1 MIDALVLDPADS
13 VAVAT
18 HPVTAGDTLT
28 LGGHPGE
35 VMTVT
40 AVSDVAP
47 GHKIALADIAEGADV
62 VKYGMPIG
70 HTTADVRRGEWIH
83 SHNLSTNLGPDL
95 DYTFLPTD
103 RRTLPGSGE
112 GTFMGYRRADGRV
125 GIRNDLYIVPTVG
138 CINALCEGILRDF
151 TDDHTEGLPFDS
163 TIVTRHPYG
172 CSQLGG
178 DLGMTQRILA
188 DIVGHPNAG
197 GVLVIGLG
205 CENNQM
211 DQMRAGLG
219 AHDPDRVRFMI
230 AQEADDEYETGVALL
245 EELLAAAKEDHREE
259 VPISELKAGVKCGGS
274 DGFSGITANPLIGRF
289 TDWLVSHGGS
299 VVLTEVPEMFGAETV
314 LMSRSRDEGVFS
326 ETVDLVNGFKDYFR
340 RYDQPIYENPSPG
353 NKEGGITTLE
363 EKSLGCIQKAGT
375 AEVEDVLAYGSTIRT
390 PGLSLLQGPG
400 NDLVSSSVLASA
412 GCQLVLFS
420 TGRGTPFGTYVP
432 TVKVSSNTALATRKK
447 RWIDF
452 DGGRTMTEPMDDV
465 LPDFIAYVTSVA
477 GGVKTLNET
486 HHMQEIAIFKDGV
499 TE

>member
-13 VAVAT
+13 VAVAV
-18 HPVTAGDTLT
+18 HAVAAGDTLR
-28 LGGHPGE
+28 LGGHPGQTTS
-35 VMTVT
+35 VS
-40 AVSDVAP
+40 AVSDIAP
-47 GHKIALADIAEGADV
+47 GHKIALADLAAGDDV
-62 VKYGMPIG
+62 VKYGLPIG
-70 HTTADVRRGEWIH
+70 HTTAAVARGEWIH
-83 SHNLSTNLGPDL
+83 SHNLATNLGPDL
-95 DYTFLPTD
+95 TYDYRPTAQ
-103 RRTLPGSGE
+103 RTRPGSAD

-125 GIRNDLYIVPTVG
+125 GIRNDLYVVPTVG

-151 TDDHTEGLPFDS
+151 ADDHPEGLPFDS

-178 DLGMTQRILA
+178 DLGMTRRILQ
-188 DIVGHPNAG
+188 DIVRHPNAA

-211 DQMRAGLG
+211 DQMREDLG
-219 AHDPDRVRFMI
+219 SYDADRVKFMI
-230 AQEADDEYETGVALL
+230 AQEVDDEYETGVGLL
-245 EELLAAAKEDHREE
+245 EQISRAAEGDHREP
-259 VPISELKAGVKCGGS
+259 VPISELRVGVKCGGS

-289 TDWLVSHGGS
+289 TDWLVSRGGS
-299 VVLTEVPEMFGAETV
+299 VVLSEVPEMFGAETV
-314 LMSRSRDEGVFS
+314 LMSRARDRQVF
-326 ETVDLVNGFKDYFR
+326 EQTVDLVNGFKDYFR

-375 AEVEDVLAYGSTIRT
+375 AEVEDILAYGSTIRV

-400 NDLVSSSVLASA
+400 NDLVSSSALASA

-432 TVKVSSNTALATRKK
+432 TVKVSSNTALAQHKK

-452 DGGRTMTEPMDDV
+452 DAGRTMTEPIDDV
-465 LPDFIAYVTSVA
+465 LPGFVDYVTSVA

>member
-1 MIDALVLDPADS
+1 
-13 VAVAT
+13 
-18 HPVTAGDTLT
+18 
-28 LGGHPGE
+28 
-35 VMTVT
+35 
-40 AVSDVAP
+40 
-47 GHKIALADIAEGADV
+47 
-62 VKYGMPIG
+62 MPI
-70 HTTADVRRGEWIH
+70 
-83 SHNLSTNLGPDL
+83 S
-95 DYTFLPTD
+95 
-103 RRTLPGSGE
+103 
-112 GTFMGYRRADGRV
+112 
-125 GIRNDLYIVPTVG
+125 
-138 CINALCEGILRDF
+138 
-151 TDDHTEGLPFDS
+151 
-163 TIVTRHPYG
+163 
-172 CSQLGG
+172 
-178 DLGMTQRILA
+178 
-188 DIVGHPNAG
+188 
-197 GVLVIGLG
+197 
-205 CENNQM
+205 
-211 DQMRAGLG
+211 
-219 AHDPDRVRFMI
+219 
-230 AQEADDEYETGVALL
+230 
-245 EELLAAAKEDHREE
+245 K
-259 VPISELKAGVKCGGS
+259 LKVGVKCGGS